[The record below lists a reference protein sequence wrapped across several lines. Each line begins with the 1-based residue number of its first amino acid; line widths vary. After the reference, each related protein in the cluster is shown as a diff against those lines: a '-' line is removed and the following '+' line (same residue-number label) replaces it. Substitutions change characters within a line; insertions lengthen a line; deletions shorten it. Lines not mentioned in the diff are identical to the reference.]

1 MNPFAK
7 RQHDLTSIFS
17 LNPASLHNS
26 VTYEKNIS
34 YSEKEIAKTWK
45 TIVLLL
51 LLILQGD
58 RKPSTTSFFKIWI
71 INTQNW
77 TCEIN
82 PSKYIYG
89 HKNRTQKWEFEM
101 FIAKRP
107 TYLHLPSRVL

>member
-51 LLILQGD
+51 FVDITRRQ
-58 RKPSTTSFFKIWI
+58 KTEHHI
-71 INTQNW
+71 IFQNL
-77 TCEIN
+77 N
-82 PSKYIYG
+82 
-89 HKNRTQKWEFEM
+89 N
-101 FIAKRP
+101 
-107 TYLHLPSRVL
+107 